1 MSKKV
6 TVFFLILGF
15 SILMLSFS
23 ARAVPQPMEDAPY
36 SIQEIDESGFV
47 IVGTTISDR
56 TAWTNDA
63 KILKINQNGDEEW
76 NKTFGSLG
84 YDSLNSIAVVQGD
97 GYIMTGETASTG
109 SRKLWLVKTDYN
121 GVILWNETYGSEWSN
136 GKSIQ
141 GTSDGNY
148 IITGYS
154 DKYIDRKDINHND
167 WMKNAIDFV
176 YTLFADADVPV
187 KDTYDG
193 NGVNLL
199 LLKVDSNGSILWDRT
214 FRRSGYDY
222 GISVNETDDAGYI
235 LDGTT
240 KIDEN
245 RNHIWLIKTNSNGEE
260 EWSRT
265 FGGSKWSSI
274 PAASIL
280 QTSDGGYIIA
290 GYTDSFGEGG
300 RDVWLIKV
308 DKKGDEMWNKT
319 FGGKEDDFG
328 NDIQLTKNGGFIIAG
343 TTYSFADRILNPER
357 WGDIW
362 LIRTDAS
369 GNELWN
375 RTFAGVSWDNAYSV
389 REVRD
394 GGFILVGSTIA
405 NGSEAWIILKT
416 DLQGHEEWRRTY

>member
-1 MSKKV
+1 
-6 TVFFLILGF
+6 
-15 SILMLSFS
+15 
-23 ARAVPQPMEDAPY
+23 
-36 SIQEIDESGFV
+36 
-47 IVGTTISDR
+47 
-56 TAWTNDA
+56 
-63 KILKINQNGDEEW
+63 
-76 NKTFGSLG
+76 
-84 YDSLNSIAVVQGD
+84 
-97 GYIMTGETASTG
+97 
-109 SRKLWLVKTDYN
+109 
-121 GVILWNETYGSEWSN
+121 
-136 GKSIQ
+136 
-141 GTSDGNY
+141 
-148 IITGYS
+148 
-154 DKYIDRKDINHND
+154 
-167 WMKNAIDFV
+167 
-176 YTLFADADVPV
+176 
-187 KDTYDG
+187 
-193 NGVNLL
+193 
-199 LLKVDSNGSILWDRT
+199 
-214 FRRSGYDY
+214 
-222 GISVNETDDAGYI
+222 
-235 LDGTT
+235 
-240 KIDEN
+240 
-245 RNHIWLIKTNSNGEE
+245 
-260 EWSRT
+260 
-265 FGGSKWSSI
+265 
-274 PAASIL
+274 L